1 MDVAAPHR
9 RLPQPTEFCTPRCNQ
24 VVCRPMN
31 PSVRGILFDLGGT
44 LIDFGRV
51 DVDALFEAGARL
63 AYAYL
68 QQLGQ
73 PLPPFVKYRR
83 SQYRAIRWNYFKS
96 CLTGR
101 EFNALELLADLGGK
115 MEHDLS
121 RTQYLELA
129 WQWYLPLSKIATVEP
144 DLPKT
149 LAQIASGGVKLGLVS
164 NTFIPSEVLDRHLA
178 DEKLLDPLPVRVYS
192 SQVQYRKPHS
202 KIFRFALAGIGLG
215 ASETMFVGDSLK
227 ADIRGAN
234 RAGMISVLKDPVSR
248 HDRAGIVPAHRIC
261 KLAELPQI
269 VARYNRQVQ

>member
-1 MDVAAPHR
+1 
-9 RLPQPTEFCTPRCNQ
+9 
-24 VVCRPMN
+24 MN
-31 PSVRGILFDLGGT
+31 TSVRGILFDLGDT

-51 DVDALFEAGARL
+51 DADGLFEAGARL

-73 PLPPFVKYRR
+73 PLPSFAKYRR
-83 SQYRAIRWNYFKS
+83 RQYRSIRWNYFKS
-96 CLTGR
+96 RLTGR
-101 EFNALELLADLGGK
+101 EFNALELLANLSGEMG
-115 MEHDLS
+115 HDLS
-121 RTQYLELA
+121 RSQYLELA
-129 WQWYLPLSKIATVEP
+129 WQWYLPLSMTATVEP
-144 DLPKT
+144 DLPET

-164 NTFIPSEVLDRHLA
+164 NTFIPPEVLDRHLA
-178 DEKLLDPLPVRVYS
+178 DENLLNLLPVRVYS
-192 SQVQYRKPHS
+192 SQVRYRKPHS

-234 RAGMISVLKDPVSR
+234 RAGMISVLKDPAGR
-248 HDRAGIVPAHRIC
+248 YDGAGIAPAHRIC